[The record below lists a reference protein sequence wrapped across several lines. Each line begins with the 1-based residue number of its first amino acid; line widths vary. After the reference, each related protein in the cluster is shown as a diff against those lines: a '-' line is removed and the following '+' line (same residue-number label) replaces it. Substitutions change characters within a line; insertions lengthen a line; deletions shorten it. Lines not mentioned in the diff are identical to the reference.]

1 MKLDSLIW
9 EGKDYSDQLK
19 FIANGYYNIENKKD
33 TVYFQDLRF
42 GTVSHLNRRGKV
54 EYSI

>member
-42 GTVSHLNRRGKV
+42 GTVSHLNRRGKA